1 MMKKDYASMSR
12 GELETEYL
20 QSIPEDLRACTS
32 KLLPSMPD
40 GYLRMRLQPR
50 RKARKARGPKMAAH
64 CLDEGIS

>member
-1 MMKKDYASMSR
+1 MTKDYDSMSR
-12 GELETEYL
+12 GELEAAYL
-20 QSIPEDLRACTS
+20 ASIPQDLRDCTAT
-32 KLLPSMPD
+32 LLPTMSD